1 MKIEITENPRTIEIN
16 ETVTMLEFNMMVA
29 DILNGSVYDD
39 GESIISVQKYV
50 EQSLVFDSGRNLA
63 QFLIG
68 KTAFI
73 DRIESKMLE
82 SISDELMDMLTSNG
96 VKVVSDDD

>member
-16 ETVTMLEFNMMVA
+16 ETVTMQEFNMMVT

-68 KTAFI
+68 KTVFLE
-73 DRIESKMLE
+73 RVERKMKE
-82 SISDELMDMLTSNG
+82 SIKDELMDMLTSNG
-96 VKVVSDDD
+96 VTVVSNDD